1 MDHEQARQVSDDVA
15 ATSSVDNPSAREA
28 AQDVGPPAEQL
39 EAVEQKAQEQEPT
52 PITAAQIVAP
62 LAASPAAMTPPPLL
76 PRSPKKTRR
85 KKRRWLRVVAAVALA
100 LLVLLG
106 GATAYGYYYFET
118 NIQKPLSAMIRP
130 VQRGADEP
138 QLDRPIP
145 TNSAVSGRVWNI
157 LLLGSDNDQKFNF
170 PDVLTQVM
178 MIVHIDTIHNTVTM
192 LSIPRDSW
200 VYVPEIGGMHKI
212 DQAFLLGAEQ
222 GNSFDNGVRL
232 ARLTI
237 EKDYGIPIDRY
248 AWIGLDGFIKV
259 INTLG
264 GVDINVAHPIVD
276 DAYPQDTG
284 SSANAPYNYQRLY
297 LAPGPQHLNGEQ
309 ALEYVRSRHA
319 DLVGDIGR
327 TQRQQQVLE
336 ALKPKLNADTLLTN
350 IPQLLSDM
358 SGYLYTDI
366 SEQEMLGFALFGRSF
381 PTNQIKNI
389 TLGPGPGSQDYGDE
403 TNVYDPSLGEQSVI
417 VPNCQNIQP
426 VINSI
431 FGLGNKQ
438 SCNVGG

>member
-1 MDHEQARQVSDDVA
+1 MDHEQARQVSDD
-15 ATSSVDNPSAREA
+15 ATTASSVDNPSAREA
-28 AQDVGPPAEQL
+28 AQDAGQPRDIPAQPAE
-39 EAVEQKAQEQEPT
+39 
-52 PITAAQIVAP
+52 QIVAP
-62 LAASPAAMTPPPLL
+62 LAASPAASSPPPPLT
-76 PRSPKKTRR
+76 RSPKKTRR
-85 KKRRWLRVVAAVALA
+85 KKRRWLRVVAVVALA

-106 GATAYGYYYFET
+106 SAAAYGYYYFET
-118 NIQKPLSAMIRP
+118 NIQKPLSTMIRP

-145 TNSAVSGRVWNI
+145 TDSAVTGRVWNI

-178 MIVHIDTIHNTVTM
+178 MIVHIDTIHNTITM

-212 DQAFLLGAEQ
+212 DQAFLLGAQQ

-232 ARLTI
+232 ARLTV

-248 AWIGLDGFIKV
+248 AWIGLNGFVKV
-259 INTLG
+259 IDTLG
-264 GVDINVAHPIVD
+264 GVDINVTHPIVD

-284 SSANAPYNYQRLY
+284 SSTNSPFNYQRLY
-297 LAPGPQHLNGEQ
+297 IAPGPQHLNGEQ

-319 DLVGDIGR
+319 DLIGDIGR

-336 ALKPKLNADTLLTN
+336 ALKPKLNAGTILTA
-350 IPQLLSDM
+350 IPQLLADM

-366 SEQEMLGFALFGRSF
+366 SEQELLGFALFGRGF

-403 TNVYDPSLGEQSVI
+403 TNVYDPSVGSEQSVI
-417 VPNCQNIQP
+417 IPNCQNIQP
-426 VINSI
+426 VINSL